1 MARIEFKSACPV
13 RRTIHLLSG
22 KWTAR
27 VIFELTKADSTRF
40 GELRKLIPEVSATML
55 SQTLAELEE
64 KNLVKREQFNEI
76 PPHVEYSLT
85 EAGKG
90 MSKVFEAMKEWGTEY
105 LPPVE

>member
-1 MARIEFKSACPV
+1 
-13 RRTIHLLSG
+13 
-22 KWTAR
+22 
-27 VIFELTKADSTRF
+27 
-40 GELRKLIPEVSATML
+40 ML